1 MKDKNTSFNKNQNEM
16 VQYKQ
21 QKRDPFSFSLIAQ
34 MVLDEALHKYYQ
46 EYYEREIDNALD
58 QKDKKRFMKL
68 TKEYK
73 AFLA

>member
-46 EYYEREIDNALD
+46 AYYEREIDNALD

>member
-34 MVLDEALHKYYQ
+34 MVLDEALHKYYH
-46 EYYEREIDNALD
+46 EYYEREINHALD
-58 QKDKKRFMKL
+58 TKDKERFMKL
-68 TKEYK
+68 TKEYQ